1 MLLIG
6 RTTHILTVA
15 HNLTK
20 TEMKIKIFPLCLIMS
35 CGIYAQNVS
44 IENERYGV
52 INALYKNISVE
63 KNGQVELDKYFYKFL
78 GLGAIISQPDF
89 IDNLWGHCIDIEKR
103 ETYSF
108 SEIISSE
115 EISKMRDQV
124 AWFLRNPII
133 DSTKV
138 SDKIK
143 IVNDIE
149 NNKTALSIP
158 LIYNNKAILY
168 LTNKNNQETLIVLVK
183 ENNEWVV
190 RCRKYLY
197 LRLDD

>member
-1 MLLIG
+1 
-6 RTTHILTVA
+6 
-15 HNLTK
+15 
-20 TEMKIKIFPLCLIMS
+20 
-35 CGIYAQNVS
+35 
-44 IENERYGV
+44 V
-52 INALYKNISVE
+52 INALYKNRSVE

-108 SEIISSE
+108 SEIINSE

-183 ENNEWVV
+183 EKNEWVV
-190 RCRKYLY
+190 RCLSFTNHVG
-197 LRLDD
+197 